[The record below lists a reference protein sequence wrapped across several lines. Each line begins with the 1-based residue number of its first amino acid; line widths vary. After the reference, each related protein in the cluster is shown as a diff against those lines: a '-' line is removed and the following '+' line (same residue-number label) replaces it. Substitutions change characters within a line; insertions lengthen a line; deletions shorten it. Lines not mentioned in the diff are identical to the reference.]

1 MDYKEKYNVALERA
15 RDLMTKQNPPA
26 FNKDL
31 ISLVFPEFKEK
42 SEDEKI
48 VNELKGILAATIM
61 PKPRK
66 REIFAWLEKQGAV
79 WADKHPFSSSREKIL
94 AMLDDKY
101 GTDLSMRL
109 KKLDEEYNELVETV
123 EEVPGTLTLEHC
135 VSFIRDFVDEL
146 SDVNILIF
154 HIAGIMGVSQD
165 ELLSMA
171 VDKIKGREKDPN
183 YKRKHPHK

>member
-1 MDYKEKYNVALERA
+1 MTRDKEIQKAAKEIAQDIEDWEIAEDIEDAFMEGAL
-15 RDLMTKQNPPA
+15 
-26 FNKDL
+26 
-31 ISLVFPEFKEK
+31 
-42 SEDEKI
+42 
-48 VNELKGILAATIM
+48 
-61 PKPRK
+61 
-66 REIFAWLEKQGAV
+66 
-79 WADKHPFSSSREKIL
+79 WADKHPFSRSREKIL

-109 KKLDEEYNELVETV
+109 KKLDEEYNELREAANRN
-123 EEVPGTLTLEHC
+123 VPNTLTLEHC
-135 VSFIRDFVDEL
+135 VDYTRDILDEL

-171 VDKIKGREKDPN
+171 VDKIKGRENDPN

>member
-1 MDYKEKYNVALERA
+1 MTRDKEIQKAAKEFAQDIEDWEVAE
-15 RDLMTKQNPPA
+15 DIEDA
-26 FNKDL
+26 FM
-31 ISLVFPEFKEK
+31 E
-42 SEDEKI
+42 
-48 VNELKGILAATIM
+48 
-61 PKPRK
+61 
-66 REIFAWLEKQGAV
+66 GAV
-79 WADKHPFSSSREKIL
+79 WADKHPFSREKIL

-109 KKLDEEYNELVETV
+109 KKLDEEYNELREAANRN
-123 EEVPGTLTLEHC
+123 VPNILTLEHC
-135 VSFIRDFVDEL
+135 VDYTRDILDEL

-165 ELLSMA
+165 ELVSMA